1 MWTAEKIEL
10 KRFISHLDSVYH
22 FKNGCTQIIYGQ
34 NLDDDGQES
43 NGSGKSAIIE
53 SIIFALTGDSFRK
66 VKATDLIMNDEQSAE
81 VIMYLNNSF
90 LKKKMVIARTLDRKK
105 SSSIRLFINDVE
117 KTDLPNVNEY
127 NKYIIDLIGISREDL
142 MNYFVVSKDK
152 YVSFF
157 NSSDTKKKEI
167 IARFSGSNVLD
178 KADDFIEA
186 DLKPFDKKNEE
197 YNKLISNIDVQ
208 IEAYNEQLEG
218 IVSVDEQKK
227 ANKLKIDELTADKKE
242 IPKKIQKLLDENK
255 EFESSRDKIKKSI
268 ADIDI
273 TKHEKKISEINVS
286 KSDFEKVII
295 ETKKQIKEYDET
307 ISSINKNLLDVVECP
322 KCNHE
327 FSVKDADLDVAG
339 LKDYLPILNQERTE
353 SSTELISLEKE
364 VEGFEK
370 LKKETKQLIDELKEK
385 KSNGEFNIKEFDK
398 KIEANKSSEKLLN
411 QQLISINQ
419 NIATIKSI
427 QIKDESATFKN
438 KIKELEKQ
446 KADIGEKI
454 NENTAQKEEI
464 QKWIINFK
472 KFRTYLAN
480 KSIKSIESYT
490 NHFLSK
496 INTNL
501 NIRIE
506 GYKLISNNQLRE
518 TISIEVLRN
527 GLFEGLFEKF
537 SGGER
542 MRIDICVILALQ
554 KLINLNAKSGGLDIL
569 LLDEIIESVD
579 ATGVSEIL
587 KQLNTVNQTIAIITH
602 TNQNQINDFENKVI
616 ITKKNKI
623 STIE

>member
-1 MWTAEKIEL
+1 M
-10 KRFISHLDSVYH
+10 
-22 FKNGCTQIIYGQ
+22 
-34 NLDDDGQES
+34 
-43 NGSGKSAIIE
+43 
-53 SIIFALTGDSFRK
+53 
-66 VKATDLIMNDEQSAE
+66 
-81 VIMYLNNSF
+81 
-90 LKKKMVIARTLDRKK
+90 
-105 SSSIRLFINDVE
+105 
-117 KTDLPNVNEY
+117 
-127 NKYIIDLIGISREDL
+127 
-142 MNYFVVSKDK
+142 
-152 YVSFF
+152 
-157 NSSDTKKKEI
+157 
-167 IARFSGSNVLD
+167 
-178 KADDFIEA
+178 
-186 DLKPFDKKNEE
+186 
-197 YNKLISNIDVQ
+197 
-208 IEAYNEQLEG
+208 
-218 IVSVDEQKK
+218 
-227 ANKLKIDELTADKKE
+227 
-242 IPKKIQKLLDENK
+242 
-255 EFESSRDKIKKSI
+255 
-268 ADIDI
+268 
-273 TKHEKKISEINVS
+273 
-286 KSDFEKVII
+286 
-295 ETKKQIKEYDET
+295 
-307 ISSINKNLLDVVECP
+307 
-322 KCNHE
+322 
-327 FSVKDADLDVAG
+327 
-339 LKDYLPILNQERTE
+339 KDYLPILNQERTE

-472 KFRTYLAN
+472 KFRNYLAN